1 LTIISFGTGRED
13 LSLKDI
19 SSQVYLKIKSAP
31 PYSIIKL
38 PDRHIILPGLTFL
51 HPITLIGSAAT
62 TIEIVNGNI
71 LVDFRDFKCSLPESQ
86 KNDPSMKVVI

>member
-1 LTIISFGTGRED
+1 M
-13 LSLKDI
+13 SLKDV

-38 PDRHIILPGLTFL
+38 PDRHIVLPGLTFS
-51 HPITLIGSAAT
+51 HPMTIIGSAAT

-71 LVDFRDFKCSLPESQ
+71 LIDFRDFKCSLTDSTQEEL
-86 KNDPSMKVVI
+86 NSMKVVI